1 MQQTYATGFE
11 TTFTTPFGM
20 DANHPPTHSDSGP
33 EPLRGKSKL
42 QINLYLSQ
50 KKKTVLITISTGS
63 KLFRDT

>member
-33 EPLRGKSKL
+33 EPLRGKNKL

-50 KKKTVLITISTGS
+50 KKEDCTNNHQYWKQALP
-63 KLFRDT
+63 